1 MRKTTIDKLCDAI
14 NQASRVSYPMPGY
27 LFFADVRGDGRR
39 ARRVYAVTHPSGSVT
54 ACHNGPTYKQTAANL
69 REVLSVQN
77 IF

>member
-14 NQASRVSYPMPGY
+14 NLARRVSYPMPGY
-27 LFFADVRGDGRR
+27 LFFADVRGDGQRV
-39 ARRVYAVTHPSGSVT
+39 RRVYTITGATGGIT
-54 ACHNGPTYKQTAANL
+54 ACHNGQTYKHTAQNL